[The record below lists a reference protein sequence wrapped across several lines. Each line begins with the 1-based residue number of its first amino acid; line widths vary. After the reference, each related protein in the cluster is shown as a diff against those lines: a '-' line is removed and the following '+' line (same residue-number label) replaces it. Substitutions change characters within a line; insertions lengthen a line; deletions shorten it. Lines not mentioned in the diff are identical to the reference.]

1 MPGVNF
7 KMAKC
12 RALNLVKKLNTKSSV
27 WTYFGLEADES
38 DKPLRDKED
47 SPVCRACKKSVRAK
61 GGNTSNLLTHF
72 CVIIILIGT
81 LRLVLLTC
89 HICTMCTLCTF
100 IPYSSLYCI
109 NIIYEC

>member
-7 KMAKC
+7 KMAEC
-12 RALNLVKKLNTKSSV
+12 RALNLVKKPNTKSSV

-47 SPVCRACKKSVRAK
+47 SPVCRACKKSVLAK

-72 CVIIILIGT
+72 YSI
-81 LRLVLLTC
+81 
-89 HICTMCTLCTF
+89 
-100 IPYSSLYCI
+100 SSLYCI
-109 NIIYEC
+109 NVIYEC